1 MLVPAQSFSAN
12 RFFFYYTP
20 ISMQKMCNIM
30 HGYTSQIKRNSYLEL
45 LTEEQTGT
53 IIKLFSQTKVV
64 QKNT

>member
-1 MLVPAQSFSAN
+1 
-12 RFFFYYTP
+12 
-20 ISMQKMCNIM
+20 MCNIM

-64 QKNT
+64 QKKHMILNLSEIKFTLLMLSCVC